1 MIKWLLLSFLILL
14 GFIAFSIC
22 WVFTNLA
29 PHKITNSIGM
39 CFVRIP
45 TSSFQ
50 MGPQS
55 DENDLTRSVPPKPM
69 RMLELF
75 YMGTYE
81 VTQIQ
86 YESIMGKNPSYFQGD
101 RIAARD
107 HTGQVTNFGANLK
120 HPVENVSWDDA
131 MEFCRRLSER
141 SEEIAA
147 GRFYTLPTEA
157 QWEYS
162 CRAGSRDPYSFGDN
176 PKHLPEFAWF
186 RDNSL
191 GLTHPVGKKKRN
203 AWGLYDMHG
212 NVSEWCLDS
221 YPFPEQETDDR
232 ATAFNKTD
240 FRIYRGGNWYVEAEL
255 CQSDA
260 RDWENRS
267 YKLGMGFRVAMF
279 LRK

>member
-1 MIKWLLLSFLILL
+1 MIKWILLSLLILL
-14 GFIAFSIC
+14 GLSLLSIG
-22 WVFTNLA
+22 WVFTNRA
-29 PHKITNSIGM
+29 PLELTNSIGM
-39 CFVRIP
+39 RLIRIP
-45 TSSFQ
+45 AGSFSTSLR
-50 MGPQS
+50 S
-55 DENDLTRSVPPKPM
+55 DEDQVYAYSKQKRIT
-69 RMLELF
+69 MLGSF
-75 YMGTYE
+75 YIGMYE
-81 VTQIQ
+81 VTQAQ
-86 YESIMGKNPSYFQGD
+86 YEMIMGENPSYFRGD
-101 RIAARD
+101 RIAVRD
-107 HTGQVTNFGANLK
+107 HSGNLTNPFAYLNY
-120 HPVENVSWDDA
+120 PVENVSWDNA
-131 MEFCRRLSER
+131 IEFCRRLSER
-141 SEEIAA
+141 PQEVAA
-147 GRFYTLPTEA
+147 GRFYTLPTEV

-162 CRAGSRDPYSFGDN
+162 CRAGSRESYSFGDN
-176 PKHLPEFAWF
+176 PNHLPEFAWF

-267 YKLGMGFRVAMF
+267 YKLAMGFRVAMF